1 MQKKS
6 KLFLALGALEEKFW
20 LRFCELVELNTSFI
34 DDRKD
39 PEKTKKEVTKIVKA
53 KNTEYWKNLLKNEIN
68 ICCSIVNSVEDALK
82 DSQVI
87 ERQLVA
93 ASVNLSGK
101 NITVMPTPL
110 APIWRPKKLIDGA
123 PVLGEANSMLER

>member
-1 MQKKS
+1 M
-6 KLFLALGALEEKFW
+6 
-20 LRFCELVELNTSFI
+20 
-34 DDRKD
+34 
-39 PEKTKKEVTKIVKA
+39 
-53 KNTEYWKNLLKNEIN
+53 LKNEIN

-87 ERQLVA
+87 ERQIVA

-123 PVLGEANSMLER
+123 PELGEANSMLAG